1 MLKNLFKIDK
11 STNCKSLEKIIFLDI
26 DGVMNHE
33 HSTEDMDGACL
44 YQLKRIIDCTGA
56 KIVLTSS
63 WKMYYLRGDENPVKL
78 YFEKRLHSFGLELFD
93 IAPHIGSGK
102 RALEIKQWLAEHK
115 NYKSYV
121 IIDDNMFPGFQKMKE
136 HLCLTNWSNGGLT
149 KECADMAINILNQS

>member
-1 MLKNLFKIDK
+1 MLKKLFKIDK

-78 YFEKRLHSFGLELFD
+78 YFEKRLHSFGLELFE
-93 IAPHIGSGK
+93 IAQKIVSEK
-102 RALEIKQWLAEHK
+102 LALEIKQ
-115 NYKSYV
+115 
-121 IIDDNMFPGFQKMKE
+121 
-136 HLCLTNWSNGGLT
+136 GLEKKKT
-149 KECADMAINILNQS
+149 INHM